1 MSATTI
7 LLDSEVL
14 DCIGAPRARELASEW
29 RRGRKLP
36 IRALTRIF
44 LLRTVTSLFIES
56 RLNRRQR
63 HPASLFSTHPPPGHY
78 LLLIEGHLYH
88 YHYCLLCKLV
98 NRSSF
103 SDVPIVL
110 QGRPATNNKWNC
122 GKQRSTLY
130 KRRCKIEF
138 NKQNCT
144 NGEIQMELR
153 HLQTSGK
160 SFPHTPEFCFCH
172 NCQSFTILSASS
184 ASLWEVYDS
193 IITKPFVL

>member
-14 DCIGAPRARELASEW
+14 DCIGALRARELASEW

-44 LLRTVTSLFIES
+44 LLPTVTSLFIES

-63 HPASLFSTHPPPGHY
+63 HPASLFSTPPSSSHPPPGHY

-88 YHYCLLCKLV
+88 YHYCLLCKQV

-110 QGRPATNNKWNC
+110 QACNK
-122 GKQRSTLY
+122 
-130 KRRCKIEF
+130 
-138 NKQNCT
+138 
-144 NGEIQMELR
+144 QMELR
-153 HLQTSGK
+153 QTK
-160 SFPHTPEFCFCH
+160 VYLVQTEV
-172 NCQSFTILSASS
+172 QDRIEQI
-184 ASLWEVYDS
+184 EVYKWRDRIGVEQIELNKLRDTIEIEQIKLELTHARTLRLLS
-193 IITKPFVL
+193 MVCIIY

>member
-44 LLRTVTSLFIES
+44 LLPTVTSLFIES
-56 RLNRRQR
+56 RLNHRQR
-63 HPASLFSTHPPPGHY
+63 HPASLFSTPPSSSHPRPGHY

-88 YHYCLLCKLV
+88 YHYCLLCKQV

-110 QGRPATNNKWNC
+110 QARPATNNKWNC
-122 GKQRSTLY
+122 GKQGSTLY
-130 KRRCKIEF
+130 KRRCKIELNKQNSANGEIQMEL

-144 NGEIQMELR
+144 NGTEQIELYKWRDTNGTEQMKR
-153 HLQTSGK
+153 YKQ
-160 SFPHTPEFCFCH
+160 
-172 NCQSFTILSASS
+172 N
-184 ASLWEVYDS
+184 
-193 IITKPFVL
+193 